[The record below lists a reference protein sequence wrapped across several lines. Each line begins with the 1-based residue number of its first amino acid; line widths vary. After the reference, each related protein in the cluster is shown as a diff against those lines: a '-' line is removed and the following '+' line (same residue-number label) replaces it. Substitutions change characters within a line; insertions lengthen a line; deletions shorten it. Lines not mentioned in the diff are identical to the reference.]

1 MTTSTI
7 TRRSLLGVAAVAG
20 LSAVIS
26 GCAPQSGLQEAS
38 EDDLAATGED
48 GEVTIVKTLC
58 AACVGRCG
66 MLAHVRNGRVIKVEG
81 DPDQVFNKGKMCA
94 KGLSQLQMLYNPN
107 RVKYPMRR
115 VGERGENKWER
126 VSWDEALSD
135 IADAL
140 IESYE
145 KCGPEALIGGH
156 GGGGHP
162 YYSGDMTRFFNVYGS
177 RNLFEGGGVQCL
189 VPRTMPYKMI
199 TGHGATD
206 PCSREGLWPEML
218 DLVGNMKCCVLWG
231 SNPAQS
237 DIGSCE
243 RGLDELRQAG
253 VKTVVVDPRFTP
265 DASKADIWLPVRP
278 GTDVAVTMSW
288 IKYIMDNEKYDRD
301 FVMRWSTMPYLVNT
315 ETMRFVKPE
324 DAGEEAEEY
333 AYMVW
338 DAKTGSA
345 KKMSYPY
352 DESLEPALEGGPYIV
367 NGIEC
372 KPGFQMLKE
381 RVAEWTFE
389 KAGEISWVEPAL
401 IEEACKLYAENTPG
415 SLCTG
420 MAGDH
425 NINSVQFGMS
435 AAILEGLMGNGYKPG
450 TIMQKFVGGVTDY
463 WSGANTLNYF
473 MTKDEYEKEFGLADY
488 RGILAAGFIHNAYLL
503 KGLLEGD
510 PYQPHVMIDE
520 SLNKMTNMPQ
530 ADLWEEGFRKLDFI
544 VHHTMYPTSFSMLA
558 DYLLP
563 QAEILEMNFVWG
575 LYNVGYVRQAATHLW
590 EVIEEPLF
598 FSLLAKKMAEKGMP
612 RFQRACDAAAVLP
625 DAEPLPEGYIGDTG
639 DWGAIPYWSTT
650 QEMHDELWKQQGLE
664 HNWESYVRECEEKG
678 YYEAMGE
685 QEFKDYQYYH
695 YEQIDEE
702 TGLPNGFSTTTKKM
716 QLYCDD
722 WIEMGLNGYPYSDYV
737 LDPSPLEYDPMPF
750 YQEPEE
756 SPLDAE
762 LAAEFPLVFTGG
774 HNREMTHATLRNVP
788 WIRERF
794 PTPQLSI
801 HPDDAEKYGVAHGEW
816 VWIESKRNRIRGV
829 AKVTAAIRPGVVH
842 MERWW
847 WPETMTTDTLGYKES
862 NANMI
867 TPVFCQ
873 YSSIMGST
881 VYRGFQ
887 VKVYP
892 ADEGAPE
899 GIWTE
904 PEQFEAWLPNYDE
917 VEVTDK
923 DFQVGGAQ

>member
-1 MTTSTI
+1 M
-7 TRRSLLGVAAVAG
+7 
-20 LSAVIS
+20 
-26 GCAPQSGLQEAS
+26 
-38 EDDLAATGED
+38 
-48 GEVTIVKTLC
+48 
-58 AACVGRCG
+58 
-66 MLAHVRNGRVIKVEG
+66 
-81 DPDQVFNKGKMCA
+81 
-94 KGLSQLQMLYNPN
+94 
-107 RVKYPMRR
+107 
-115 VGERGENKWER
+115 
-126 VSWDEALSD
+126 
-135 IADAL
+135 
-140 IESYE
+140 
-145 KCGPEALIGGH
+145 
-156 GGGGHP
+156 
-162 YYSGDMTRFFNVYGS
+162 
-177 RNLFEGGGVQCL
+177 QCL

-750 YQEPEE
+750 YQEP
-756 SPLDAE
+756 PARCGAGGGVPAGVHRRPQPRDDPRDAAQRALDSRA
-762 LAAEFPLVFTGG
+762 LPHAAAFHPPRRCREVRRCPRGMGVDRVEAQPYPRRGQSDCRHSSRRGAHGALVVARDHDHRHARLQGIQREHDHAGVLPVQLHHGLHGVPRLPGEGVPGRRGCSGG
-774 HNREMTHATLRNVP
+774 HLDRAGAV
-788 WIRERF
+788 
-794 PTPQLSI
+794 
-801 HPDDAEKYGVAHGEW
+801 
-816 VWIESKRNRIRGV
+816 RGV
-829 AKVTAAIRPGVVH
+829 A
-842 MERWW
+842 
-847 WPETMTTDTLGYKES
+847 
-862 NANMI
+862 
-867 TPVFCQ
+867 
-873 YSSIMGST
+873 
-881 VYRGFQ
+881 
-887 VKVYP
+887 
-892 ADEGAPE
+892 
-899 GIWTE
+899 
-904 PEQFEAWLPNYDE
+904 
-917 VEVTDK
+917 
-923 DFQVGGAQ
+923 AQLR